1 MPFEA
6 GSQVRSIDNPGR
18 RGVITNNPPR
28 KKPSGFSYH
37 VRWDDGNTRYVYEY
51 DLEIIDDDAALSW
64 VRLVSDGRYGRSED
78 LRRNLTFIHLSG
90 RLANLVYA
98 MGITNTDF
106 YAHQYKPLLNLL
118 NSPING
124 LLIADEVGLGKT
136 IEAGLIWTELR
147 ARFDMRRLL
156 IVCPAVLREKWKS
169 ELEERFGIEARVVK
183 ADELQEHLS
192 KPYHQIKDGRAWI
205 ISYQTAR
212 PPKDWKEDGKGI
224 ASLEGK
230 KPPKA
235 WKLADF
241 LYESQEE
248 EPLLDMVIFDEA
260 HMMRNEGT
268 GNWKIGEL
276 LHSVSEFKL
285 MLSATPINLKNKD
298 LFNILR
304 MLDPD
309 HFREPM
315 DLARIL
321 DANRYITAARDAALN
336 LDKDAAE
343 IIENLDVASG
353 TALLQGSQQLK
364 RLINDP
370 PTSEKLSSKNY
381 RADLA
386 EQLGKV
392 DLLSYIITR
401 TRKKDVSESKVERHV
416 EREEVEMTPDE
427 RDFYDAVTESVIDYA
442 SHSDVNEGFLL
453 ASPQRQVTSC
463 PAAIAE
469 AWMGGESEIDTII
482 EDLENAEDYDVD
494 IDIEEERPLISHMR
508 RSIRGRVNVPAL
520 RRNDS
525 KFNRLLDRLKA
536 QFKKKPDDKIIVF
549 TMFRPTAKYLA
560 DRLADEGIVCQRLW
574 GGESEPKQVTIDR
587 FRENSEIRVLVTT
600 EVASEGVDLQFCSI
614 LVNYD
619 LPWNPTRIEQRIGRI
634 DRLGQKEERI
644 NIWNLYFKESIDGRV
659 VHRLLS
665 RLRIFEEALG
675 EAEEVVGDEIKAL
688 ERDLFR
694 QKLTPEEQEKRI
706 DAAAQRLENEKLIK
720 KNLEENAAHMMAHGQ
735 RILERIEASRE
746 LSRRVTEDDLLIYVR
761 DYLTKHWPGH
771 TLSLAGE
778 DPYLFNIKL
787 PSSLAAELDD
797 FLRSEGLDRKTLLA
811 SGSEVK
817 CRFLNKVSEKPKKGI
832 ENIHQFHPII
842 RFVSRD
848 LRERGEQFF
857 PVVAVSLESSE
868 KVPRGRYAF
877 HARSWSFNG
886 VRDEEYLSA
895 LLVNLETREVI
906 EADQAEEFLQAMRS
920 SGRDWIAAK
929 NVLDPEDVMAALD
942 YADGILEERFRDSV
956 AEKRVENEDRANF
969 QVQSIE
975 SYLQRMVSKFEAV
988 RDKHIAAAQKDPR
1001 RKALAAATQGKI
1013 NKLEERMSVRIEK
1026 IRQKQEVTP
1035 DARDIVTG
1043 VVQVL

>member
-1 MPFEA
+1 LPFEA
-6 GSQVRSIDNPGR
+6 GSQVRSIDNPSK

-28 KKPSGFSYH
+28 PKPSGVMYH
-37 VRWDDGNTRYVYEY
+37 VRWDDGNARYAHED
-51 DLEIIDDDAALSW
+51 DLELVDDDATLSW
-64 VRLVSDGRYGRSED
+64 VRLIAEGRYGRSED

-169 ELEERFGIEARVVK
+169 ELEERFGIEARIVK
-183 ADELQEHLS
+183 ADELQEELA
-192 KPYHQIKDGRAWI
+192 KPHHQIPDGRAWI

-224 ASLEGK
+224 AALEGK
-230 KPPKA
+230 RPPKA

-309 HFREPM
+309 HFRDSM
-315 DLARIL
+315 DLERIL
-321 DANRYITAARDAALN
+321 DSNRFITAARDAALN
-336 LDKDAAE
+336 LDKDATE
-343 IIENLDVASG
+343 IIENLESAAN
-353 TALLQGSQQLK
+353 TMLLQGSQQLQ
-364 RLINDP
+364 RIINNP
-370 PTSEKLSSKNY
+370 PTNEMLSSKSY

-386 EQLGKV
+386 EQLGKI

-401 TRKKDVSESKVERHV
+401 TRKRDVSETKVERHV
-416 EREEVEMTPDE
+416 EREEVQMTEDE
-427 RDFYDAVTESVIDYA
+427 RNFYDIVTQSVIDYA
-442 SHSDVNEGFLL
+442 LNADVNEGFLL

-469 AWMGGESEIDTII
+469 SWMGSEKDIDTII
-482 EDLENAEDYDVD
+482 EDLENSEEYDLDMDV
-494 IDIEEERPLISHMR
+494 EEERPLINHMR
-508 RSIRGRVNVPAL
+508 RAIYGQVNVSAL

-525 KFNRLLDRLKA
+525 KFNRLLERLKA
-536 QFKKKPDDKIIVF
+536 QFVKKPNDKIIVF
-549 TMFRPTAKYLA
+549 TMFRPTAKYLSE
-560 DRLADEGIVCQRLW
+560 RLSDEGIVCQRLW
-574 GGESEPKQVTIDR
+574 GGETEPKQVSIDR
-587 FRENSEIRVLVTT
+587 FREDPSIRVLVTT

-644 NIWNLYFKESIDGRV
+644 NIWNLYFQDSIDGRV

-675 EAEEVVGDEIKAL
+675 EAEEVVGSEIKAL

-694 QKLTPEEQEKRI
+694 QNLTPDEQEKRI

-720 KNLEENAAHMMAHGQ
+720 RNLEENAAHMMAHGQ

-746 LSRRVTEDDLLIYVR
+746 LSRRVTESDLLIYVR

-771 TLSLAGE
+771 TLTQTGE

-797 FLRSEGLDRKTLLA
+797 YLRNEGLIGKTRLA
-811 SGSEVK
+811 QGAEVK
-817 CRFLNKVSEKPKKGI
+817 CRFLNKVSEKSKKGT

-842 RFVSRD
+842 RFISAD

-857 PVVAVSLESSE
+857 PVVAVSLKASE
-868 KVPRGRYAF
+868 KTPVGRYAF

-895 LLVNLETREVI
+895 LLVNLDTREVI
-906 EADQAEEFLQAMRS
+906 DGEQADDFLQAMRS
-920 SGRDWIAAK
+920 QGRDWLEAK
-929 NVLDPEDVMAALD
+929 NVLDIERVESALD
-942 YADGILEERFRDSV
+942 LAEEVLEEKFKDSV
-956 AEKRVENEDRANF
+956 IEKRIENEDRASF
-969 QVQSIE
+969 QIQSIQ
-975 SYLQRMVSKFEAV
+975 SYLDRMVSKFEEV
-988 RDKHIAAAQKDPR
+988 REKHEKAALKDPR
-1001 RKALAAATQGKI
+1001 RKSLAAATQGKI
-1013 NKLEERMSVRIEK
+1013 DKLQERMNVRIEK
-1026 IRQKQEVTP
+1026 IKQKKEVTP
-1035 DARDIVTG
+1035 DTRDIVTG